1 MATAVPVPGLPGRP
15 RTTIRT
21 VCTRSVRPPTVL
33 ATPNVVV
40 AADRSIRRFNVPST
54 QISARPKRGPVAVVI
69 VTAGPRNRNDARAP
83 ATLLATY
90 LPPTADAAVSAPQRA
105 AAPAG
110 ARRVPLP
117 SAIASTPVP
126 TRRGW
131 GPGPGPTMLTC
142 RVWAPRPDLV
152 KVRGTTANDGRYRSI
167 VVRYLPSISI
177 LARPNAG
184 PATVQRVTVGPE
196 NPRVIEAPTRRSTR
210 YDPPIALWSSRAPH
224 ANEDPDASSE
234 TAVAARKLA
243 VVFGRGFAAR
253 STIVGVTASGFAT
266 TR

>member
-1 MATAVPVPGLPGRP
+1 MATAVPDPAFPGRP

-33 ATPNVVV
+33 VTPNVVV

-54 QISARPKRGPVAVVI
+54 QISARPKRCPVAVVI

-126 TRRGW
+126 TLGCR
-131 GPGPGPTMLTC
+131 GPGPTMLTR

-167 VVRYLPSISI
+167 VVRYLPSIWI

-184 PATVQRVTVGPE
+184 PATVQRVTLGPE
-196 NPRVIEAPTRRSTR
+196 NPKVIEAPTRRSTR
-210 YDPPIALWSSRAPH
+210 YDPPIARASSRAPQ
-224 ANEDPDASSE
+224 ANEDPDDSSE

-266 TR
+266 TT

>member
-1 MATAVPVPGLPGRP
+1 M
-15 RTTIRT
+15 
-21 VCTRSVRPPTVL
+21 
-33 ATPNVVV
+33 
-40 AADRSIRRFNVPST
+40 
-54 QISARPKRGPVAVVI
+54 I

-90 LPPTADAAVSAPQRA
+90 LPPTADAAVSEPQRA

-110 ARRVPLP
+110 ARRVPLT

-126 TRRGW
+126 TAPGW
-131 GPGPGPTMLTC
+131 PGPGATMLTC

-196 NPRVIEAPTRRSTR
+196 NPKVIEAPTRRSHR
-210 YDPPIALWSSRAPH
+210 YDPPIARASSRAPQ

-253 STIVGVTASGFAT
+253 STIAGVTASGFAT

>member
-1 MATAVPVPGLPGRP
+1 MATAVPDPAFPGRP

-21 VCTRSVRPPTVL
+21 VCTRSARPPTIL

-40 AADRSIRRFNVPST
+40 AADRSIRRSNVPST

-69 VTAGPRNRNDARAP
+69 VAAVPRNRNEARAP
-83 ATLLATY
+83 ATPLATY
-90 LPPTADAAVSAPQRA
+90 LPPTADAAISAPQRA

-110 ARRVPLP
+110 ARRVPLT

-126 TRRGW
+126 TAPGC
-131 GPGPGPTMLTC
+131 PGPAATMLTC
-142 RVWAPRPDLV
+142 SVWGPRRNPV

-167 VVRYLPSISI
+167 VVRYLPSIWI
-177 LARPNAG
+177 LARPKAG

-196 NPRVIEAPTRRSTR
+196 NPKVIEAPTRRSHR
-210 YDPPIALWSSRAPH
+210 YDPPITRASSRAPQ
-224 ANEDPDASSE
+224 ANDDPDASSE

-243 VVFGRGFAAR
+243 SVFGRGFAAR
-253 STIVGVTASGFAT
+253 STIAGVAPFGFAT
-266 TR
+266 TT